1 MYNALLINFTEGGM
15 GVVAIVIS
23 LLLLMYFAYRG
34 VSVIILAPL
43 LAMFAVVFA
52 GESSQVMAIYTQVF
66 MKGAVGFIA
75 KYFPIFLLGAIFG
88 KLMQDSGSAKTIAI
102 AIIKFVGKKHSA
114 LAIVSS
120 CALLTYGG
128 ISVFVVAFAVYPLAA
143 ALFKEANLPKVMIP
157 VTLALGSATFTMT
170 CLPGTN
176 QIHNIIPG
184 SFFGTTI
191 YAAPIIGL
199 VSGFTIMIFGVLW
212 INFRLKNI
220 GHLGYGENHTN
231 EPEEQEEGN
240 LPSFWIAMIPILVV
254 IITNYLFTEILIPN
268 WDVSYLNSDK
278 FGHINVNKLTG
289 IWSMIIALIAAN
301 ITVLLINLKKFTNLN
316 KSLTDGAMGSMLPT
330 FNTGSEVGYGVTIAS
345 LAAFAIIKEAVVNI
359 SPGNPMI
366 SEVVAINVLAGIT
379 GSASGGLTI
388 ALGALGDTYNQM
400 AQSAGIPLEWM
411 HRLASMASGGLDSL
425 PHNGAIITLLTIC
438 GLSHKQSYKDI
449 AVVSLVIPVL
459 MVFTMAFILTIMS

>member
-1 MYNALLINFTEGGM
+1 M
-15 GVVAIVIS
+15 GVTAIVVS
-23 LLLLMYFAYRG
+23 LLLLMFFAYRG

-43 LAMFAVVFA
+43 LAMFAVLFA
-52 GESSQVMAIYTQVF
+52 GESSQVMGVYTQVF
-66 MKGAVGFIA
+66 MTGAVGFIA

-88 KLMQDSGSAKTIAI
+88 KLMQDSGSAKVIALT
-102 AIIKFVGKKHSA
+102 IIKFVGKKHSA
-114 LAIVSS
+114 LAIVMSS
-120 CALLTYGG
+120 ALLTYGG

-143 ALFKEANLPKVMIP
+143 ALFKEADIPKRFIP
-157 VTLALGSATFTMT
+157 ATLVLGGATFTMT

-191 YAAPIIGL
+191 YAAPIVGIVG
-199 VSGFTIMIFGVLW
+199 GFVVMVFGMLW
-212 INFRLKNI
+212 INYRINSVVNE
-220 GHLGYGENHTN
+220 GYGKNHTN
-231 EPEEQEEGN
+231 EPDN
-240 LPSFWIAMIPILVV
+240 IDASHLLNFWMALIPIVVV
-254 IITNYLFTEILIPN
+254 ILTNYVFTELLIPMWDTNYLQSAE
-268 WDVSYLNSDK
+268 
-278 FGHINVNKLTG
+278 FGSTTASKLTG
-289 IWSMIIALIAAN
+289 IWSMIVALLAAN
-301 ITVLLINLKKFTNLN
+301 IVVISINFKKFSNIN
-316 KSLTDGAMGSMLPT
+316 KTLTEGAVGSMLPT

-345 LAAFAIIKEAVVNI
+345 LAAFAIIKETVVNI

-400 AQSAGIPLEWM
+400 AESSGIPLQWM
-411 HRLASMASGGLDSL
+411 HRLASMASGGMDSL

-449 AVVSLVIPVL
+449 AMVSLVIPVV
-459 MVFTMAFILTIMS
+459 MVFSMAFALTVLR

>member
-1 MYNALLINFTEGGM
+1 MF
-15 GVVAIVIS
+15 GVLAIIVS

-52 GESSQVMAIYTQVF
+52 GESSQVMGIYTQVF

-88 KLMQDSGSAKTIAI
+88 KLMQDSGSAKTIAMT
-102 AIIKFVGKKHSA
+102 IIKFVGEKHSA
-114 LAIVSS
+114 LAIVMS

-143 ALFKEANLPKVMIP
+143 ALFKEADIPKRFVP
-157 VTLALGSATFTMT
+157 ATLVLGSATFTMT

-184 SFFGTTI
+184 SFFGTNI
-191 YAAPIIGL
+191 YAAPIVGL
-199 VSGFTIMIFGVLW
+199 VGGLVVLLFGMLW
-212 INFRLKNI
+212 INYRINSNSQES
-220 GHLGYGENHTN
+220 YGDNHSN
-231 EPEEQEEGN
+231 EPEHIETSN
-240 LPSFWIAMIPILVV
+240 LPSFWLALLPIIVV
-254 IITNYLFTEILIPN
+254 IATNFIFTEKLIPM
-268 WDVSYLNSDK
+268 WDNSYLETAK
-278 FGHINVNKLTG
+278 FGGTTANKLTG
-289 IWSMIIALIAAN
+289 IWSMIIALLAAN
-301 ITVLLINLKKFTNLN
+301 ITVILIHLKKYSNIN
-316 KSLTDGAMGSMLPT
+316 KTLTDGAMGSMLPT

-345 LAAFAIIKEAVVNI
+345 LAAFAIIKAAVVNI

-400 AQSAGIPLEWM
+400 AQSTGIPLEWM
-411 HRLASMASGGLDSL
+411 HRLASMASGGMDSL
-425 PHNGAIITLLTIC
+425 PHNGAVITLLTIC

-449 AVVSLVIPVL
+449 AMVSLVIPVI
-459 MVFTMAFILTIMS
+459 MVFSMAVVLSMIV